1 MASDISKLTSS
12 LLQQK
17 TQNAGKAADLSNANK
32 TRESDKSS
40 ESLANKAIRDEVVI
54 SSGDLLEKVS
64 KFQSLFED
72 VESVKRVL
80 TTAVDT
86 IETVLAKLEEAGGV
100 AIQAKNGI
108 ANGLTPEKIAEFT
121 ERFSAVLNDV
131 DNLAQNTG
139 FAGENLLSG
148 DNIEFYLGENPPVG
162 FKVEGFKI
170 SSEGLELDNYELN
183 TQEAASRAQ
192 NAITQYLDQVK
203 AFRSQL
209 FGDLQEVETRQEFSS
224 ATIDALIESAKNV
237 ASQQSVPLNDESA
250 ALLALQTQ
258 QILQNDSGES
268 LALESQRN
276 LLDQF

>member
-17 TQNAGKAADLSNANK
+17 TQNAGKAVDLSNANK
-32 TRESDKSS
+32 TRNSDKSS
-40 ESLANKAIRDEVVI
+40 KSLANKAIRDEVVI

-139 FAGENLLSG
+139 FSGENLLSG

-170 SSEGLELDNYELN
+170 SSEGLELDDYELN
-183 TQEAASRAQ
+183 TQEAANRAQ

-224 ATIDALIESAKNV
+224 STIDALIESAKNV
-237 ASQQSVPLNDESA
+237 ASQQTAPLSDEFA

>member
-1 MASDISKLTSS
+1 MASDITKLTSS

-17 TQNAGKAADLSNANK
+17 TQNAGKAVDLSNAKKARDSEKTSNTTENK
-32 TRESDKSS
+32 P
-40 ESLANKAIRDEVVI
+40 IRDEVVI
-54 SSGDLLEKVS
+54 SSGELLEKVS
-64 KFQSLFED
+64 KFQNLFED

-80 TTAVDT
+80 ATAVDT

-100 AIQAKNGI
+100 AVQAKNGF
-108 ANGLTPEKIAEFT
+108 ANGLDDEKRAEFT
-121 ERFSAVLNDV
+121 ERFAAILNDV

-139 FAGENLLSG
+139 FTGENLLSG

-170 SSEGLELDNYELN
+170 SSEGLELESYELS
-183 TQEAASRAQ
+183 TPEAANRAQ
-192 NAITQYLDQVK
+192 SAVTQYLDQVK
-203 AFRSQL
+203 AFRAQL

-224 ATIDALIESAKNV
+224 ATIDVLIESAKNV
-237 ASQQSVPLNDESA
+237 AGQKSVPLNDESA

-258 QILQNDSGES
+258 QILQNDSGEG

-276 LLDQF
+276 LLNQF

>member
-17 TQNAGKAADLSNANK
+17 TQNAGKAVDLSNANK
-32 TRESDKSS
+32 TRDSDKSS

-139 FAGENLLSG
+139 FSGENLLSG

-170 SSEGLELDNYELN
+170 SSEGLELDDYELN
-183 TQEAASRAQ
+183 TQEAANRAQ

-224 ATIDALIESAKNV
+224 STIDALIESAKNV
-237 ASQQSVPLNDESA
+237 ASQQTAPLSDESA